1 MEFADPALA
10 NRETRRRERPLR
22 QMLSWLYRAVGA
34 AIAIVIMEV
43 LARIAGEPLA
53 RVPFVTSIVLV
64 MALPGSDGAR
74 PYAVIGG
81 HMLSAASG
89 LAAVAIL
96 GAGETPAAISVGLA
110 VLVMQAARAMHPP
123 AGIGAMLVAS
133 QGLPVAWLLSPVMAG
148 ALLLVGFATLWSRL
162 EQTFVDRTARVLAA
176 ARPSL
181 MSAQPLVRNW
191 HHRTWRRP

>member
-1 MEFADPALA
+1 
-10 NRETRRRERPLR
+10 
-22 QMLSWLYRAVGA
+22 MLSWLYRAAGA

-133 QGLPVAWLLSPVMAG
+133 QGLPVAWLLSPVLVG

-176 ARPSL
+176 ARPGL
-181 MSAQPLVRNW
+181 MSAPPLVRNW

>member
-1 MEFADPALA
+1 
-10 NRETRRRERPLR
+10 
-22 QMLSWLYRAVGA
+22 MLSWLYRAAGA

-96 GAGETPAAISVGLA
+96 GAGETPAAIGVGLA

-133 QGLPVAWLLSPVMAG
+133 QGLPVAWLLSPVLAG

-176 ARPSL
+176 ARPGL